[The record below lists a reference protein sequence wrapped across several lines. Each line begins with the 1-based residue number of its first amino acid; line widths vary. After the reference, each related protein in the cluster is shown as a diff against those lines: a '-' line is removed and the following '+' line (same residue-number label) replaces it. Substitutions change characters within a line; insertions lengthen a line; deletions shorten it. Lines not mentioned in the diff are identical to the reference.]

1 MPHSIEADIVAS
13 VHGYWKRH
21 FSPLQAA
28 SLAQAYA
35 EDAILFGSAIAPYV
49 GRAQIQKYFEQLP
62 QDLYIGVEFVPELVV
77 SLTTDV
83 ISMAGSVIF
92 QRQGL
97 EPLDL
102 RITHVLVKRKDQWL
116 IASHHVSPKKTL

>member
-1 MPHSIEADIVAS
+1 MLDSIEAEIVAR

-21 FSPLQAA
+21 FYPLHAE

-49 GRAQIQKYFEQLP
+49 GRAQIQQYFEQLP
-62 QDLYIGVEFVPELVV
+62 PGLYIGVAFVPEFVMP
-77 SLTTDV
+77 LTADV
-83 ISMAGSVIF
+83 ISMAGTVIF
-92 QRQGL
+92 QRQNL

-102 RITHVLVKRKDQWL
+102 RITHIFVKRNDQWM
-116 IASHHVSPKKTL
+116 IASHHVSPKKIL